1 MGEDGRRVAPVTAWG
16 VVDFVAAIGLA
27 VHRRLSQTALTSRL
41 QERAPKRGKN
51 VTALKN

>member
-27 VHRRLSQTALTSRL
+27 FIDDCRRQ
-41 QERAPKRGKN
+41 P
-51 VTALKN
+51 